1 MTIYQQIVAACWG
14 VLLVVWF
21 VLALALGQ
29 RGRHTTRAWW
39 LRLAVIALL
48 LVAVYFIT
56 RARPPPALGQ
66 PTQGLALAG
75 AVLCV
80 AGSALA
86 IWARMSLGA
95 RWGVRPS
102 EHDPP
107 EIVTTGPFAY
117 VRHPLYAGIIAMLIG
132 SAINNPAAYVDIL
145 LGVVSLAI
153 LARHEERDMLRL
165 LPDAY
170 GAYRQRTK
178 RFVPF
183 VF

>member
-66 PTQGLALAG
+66 PTPGVALAG
-75 AVLCV
+75 AVLCI
-80 AGSALA
+80 AGCAFA
-86 IWARMSLGA
+86 VWARISMGA
-95 RWGVRPS
+95 RWRVPPS
-102 EHDPP
+102 QDNRP

-132 SAINNPAAYVDIL
+132 SAINNPAGYVDIL
-145 LGVVSLAI
+145 IGAVSLVI

-165 LPDAY
+165 LPDSYATY
-170 GAYRQRTK
+170 MERTK